1 MTSQFWIGGGHC
13 WESWGIPRPGVHVL
27 FWWPCPHGRRLT
39 TGQSRGGDRP
49 LLSSQST
56 SAGQLQPLWHGPGGS
71 VISTPLPSSEWK
83 KWIAVN
89 IERARLF
96 VCFLWGPV
104 APGRSLRG
112 NRSTWLSAGG
122 SQVAAILPPC
132 TTPLAPPP
140 MFPKQCPPRLS
151 SRQIFG
157 KQRHC
162 RLQGWNCLSV
172 RTFKPHLPQTLGPI
186 TTPFLSMDFIFK
198 TLNLGLGND
207 VSLNHFWGCHTRI
220 NHVNSKQSSHIT
232 AFLDG

>member
-56 SAGQLQPLWHGPGGS
+56 SAGQLQPLWHGPGGW
-71 VISTPLPSSEWK
+71 VLSTPLPSSEWK

-132 TTPLAPPP
+132 TTPH
-140 MFPKQCPPRLS
+140 
-151 SRQIFG
+151 
-157 KQRHC
+157 RHRCFQNNVLRDC
-162 RLQGWNCLSV
+162 RRGRFSENGATAVCRGGIVCL
-172 RTFKPHLPQTLGPI
+172 
-186 TTPFLSMDFIFK
+186 
-198 TLNLGLGND
+198 
-207 VSLNHFWGCHTRI
+207 
-220 NHVNSKQSSHIT
+220 
-232 AFLDG
+232 

>member
-49 LLSSQST
+49 LLSSQSI
-56 SAGQLQPLWHGPGGS
+56 SAGQLQPLWHGPGGQS
-71 VISTPLPSSEWK
+71 FQPLCLALSEK

-157 KQRHC
+157 KRCHC
-162 RLQGWNCLSV
+162 RLQPEVELFVCKNNQAAFAADTWTNYNAFPFHGLHFQNIKSRSWQRCQFESFLRLS
-172 RTFKPHLPQTLGPI
+172 HLDQ
-186 TTPFLSMDFIFK
+186 
-198 TLNLGLGND
+198 
-207 VSLNHFWGCHTRI
+207 
-220 NHVNSKQSSHIT
+220 
-232 AFLDG
+232 